1 MRAIDLSVSL
11 VALIVASP
19 LLLLVAVAVKC
30 SSPGPVLHR
39 AQRVGK
45 DRRLFTL
52 YKFRSMV
59 QHAADRGPGVTGRDD
74 PRVTRVGRIL
84 RRTKVDEWP
93 QLFNTLV
100 GDMSLVGPRP
110 EDPRYVA
117 SYSPD
122 QLQVLCVKPG
132 ITSPATVLHR
142 HEEELLT
149 GPDWEETYLTKI
161 LPAKLRIELDYF
173 SRRTL
178 FTDLRILAETV
189 LAMFTKPPLH
199 GAPGGR
205 TPCRS

>member
-1 MRAIDLSVSL
+1 MRATDLSVS
-11 VALIVASP
+11 VIGLIAASP

-30 SSPGPVLHR
+30 SSKGPVFHR

-45 DRRLFTL
+45 DRRVFTL

-59 QHAADRGPGVTGRDD
+59 HNPADQGPGVTGRDD
-74 PRVTRVGRIL
+74 PRVTPVGRFL
-84 RRTKVDEWP
+84 RRTKLDEWP

-117 SYSPD
+117 SYSAD
-122 QLQVLCVKPG
+122 QLEVLRVKPG

-161 LPAKLRIELDYF
+161 LPTKLRIELDYL

-178 FTDLRILAETV
+178 CTDLRILAKTAV
-189 LAMFTKPPLH
+189 AIFTKPPRL
-199 GAPGGR
+199 GAPTGR